1 MYAVGFIVMHSS
13 EACFCE
19 QGLEWNTR
27 GIGLNGE
34 HFKLHIA
41 HNTECHGKM
50 SASSGP
56 PVVRV
61 C

>member
-1 MYAVGFIVMHSS
+1 MHSS